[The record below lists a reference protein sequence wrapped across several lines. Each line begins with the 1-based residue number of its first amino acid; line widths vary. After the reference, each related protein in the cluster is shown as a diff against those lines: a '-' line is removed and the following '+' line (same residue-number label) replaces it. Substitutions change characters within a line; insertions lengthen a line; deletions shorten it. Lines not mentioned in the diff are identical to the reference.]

1 MNNSL
6 KSIITQL
13 SENFI
18 GLEETNVTS
27 NLDGGE
33 GQPNTPYAFSKKVHI
48 PDEEGYSEP
57 VHPTDRFFKQ
67 IDDIYRRVNEA
78 NYNDFKKDDTRNERT
93 KINEHIVLIN
103 RKLREVEQM
112 INHASRLKLETG
124 SNQTVF
130 WKGTLN
136 NFTKINERLIRLSN
150 KIREMSA

>member
-1 MNNSL
+1 MNSSL
-6 KSIITQL
+6 KTIITQL
-13 SENFI
+13 SENFV
-18 GLEETNVTS
+18 GLEEDNVTS

-33 GQPNTPYAFSKKVHI
+33 GQPNTPYAFTKKVHV
-48 PDEEGYSEP
+48 PDEESYTDI

-93 KINEHIVLIN
+93 KINEHILLIN
-103 RKLREVEQM
+103 KRLREVEQM
-112 INHASRLKLETG
+112 INHASRLKLESG
-124 SNQTVF
+124 ANQTVF
-130 WKGTLN
+130 WKGTLR